1 MSRSIARR
9 GSARIGGSRTTEC
22 GYDADW
28 PGLPADSP
36 DGCELTVKEFL
47 ELFERVPEVVEKETL
62 PSAEDIIAIITAIL
76 PLLGY
81 IIGAADLG
89 PAVREA
95 IAKLGIAVSP

>member
-1 MSRSIARR
+1 MSRSTARKRSLRR
-9 GSARIGGSRTTEC
+9 GGSLTTEC
-22 GYDADW
+22 GYDPDW

-62 PSAEDIIAIITAIL
+62 LTADQIIQIIQLIL

-81 IIGAADLG
+81 LVSGSDLG

-95 IAKLGIAVSP
+95 IAKLGIRVAG